1 MLDFFLTKGLT
12 DQECGQ
18 VEKLLDIPVLYKKGD
33 LIYDEENYKAA
44 IGVVKSGALT
54 VKTTQGESVI
64 IRSLKAGETFGV
76 SAVFGE
82 ENGFVSKIYAETDSE
97 ILFLSEETLKQ
108 IFVKFPTTV
117 ENYIRLLSKKIRF
130 LNSKISLLSVKSAEQ
145 RVYEFLCSNCNEK
158 GIAAFQNMSKLSE
171 RLGIGRSSLYR
182 CLDELEKQNLIEK
195 NGKEFKVI
203 DYEKSF

>member
-1 MLDFFLTKGLT
+1 MLDFFLTKDLSEE
-12 DQECGQ
+12 EC
-18 VEKLLDIPVLYKKGD
+18 KLIEEMVSAPVFYKKGQ
-33 LIYDEENYKAA
+33 LVYDEENYKRA

-54 VKTTQGESVI
+54 VKTNQGENVI
-64 IRSLKAGETFGV
+64 IRSLKSGETFGV

-82 ENGFVSKIYAETDSE
+82 ENRFVSKIYAEKDSE

-108 IFVKFPTTV
+108 IFVKFPVTV

-130 LNSKISLLSVKSAEQ
+130 LNSKISLLSVKNAEQ
-145 RVYEFLCSNCNEK
+145 RVYEFLCSSSDEK
-158 GIAAFQNMSKLSE
+158 GIAHFQNMTKLSE